1 MRVLVDEIV
10 PPPMYVAKTDWLIV
24 WVDVYDATVFETTTE
39 LANKFVVWSAF
50 AEYTFKNEATF
61 DPACAP

>member
-1 MRVLVDEIV
+1 M
-10 PPPMYVAKTDWLIV
+10 
-24 WVDVYDATVFETTTE
+24 VDVAFDMVSVF
-39 LANKFVVWSAF
+39 ANKFVVWSAF